1 MYFRNSFVI
10 LLSQKNTTMPL
21 IKTETLIKADV
32 KTCFNL
38 ARNIDVH
45 QESLK
50 HTHEI
55 AVDGKT
61 SGLIELGETVTW
73 EANHLGFVQHL
84 TSKITEFE
92 DSRYFVDEMVAGA
105 FKSFRHEHIFRESDN
120 NTLMIDVF
128 YFESPHGI
136 LGKVAD
142 SLFLKRYMSK
152 LLEKRNNFL
161 KVRAE
166 EMSKVIP
173 YKLMNN

>member
-1 MYFRNSFVI
+1 
-10 LLSQKNTTMPL
+10 MPL

-55 AVDGKT
+55 AIDGKT

-73 EANHLGFVQHL
+73 EASHLGFVQHL

-105 FKSFRHEHIFRESDN
+105 FKSFRHEHIFRESEN

-152 LLEKRNNFL
+152 LLKKRNKFL
-161 KVRAE
+161 KAKAE
-166 EMSKVIP
+166 QLTKHIS
-173 YKLMNN
+173 LN